1 MFVGAVYCGQVEWVS
16 GTSKYEIDCG
26 GAVGGIIEV
35 KQSYNY
41 LTLCEVQAF
50 GEPTTDE
57 PLANVAFGTFG
68 IHFL

>member
-1 MFVGAVYCGQVEWVS
+1 MGAVYCGQVAYQA
-16 GTSKYEIDCG
+16 GKNKYEIDCG

-41 LTLCEVQAF
+41 LTLCEVEAF

-57 PLANVAFGTFG
+57 PLANVALGAF
-68 IHFL
+68 